1 MTSRTTPYVLYTQ
14 EEDRERALLGFRIP
28 YIPDFLASPHRVG
41 ATDQE
46 RLQEVLEHQA
56 RLVANLWKW
65 QGGAF
70 ALRYLYPGE
79 GEVKIAFL
87 ARTLAPSGQGRVF
100 GEAIASDLAGL
111 LESFGY
117 PIEPIGEEELS
128 SFIKPF
134 PNLRVVEIR
143 QQENIIPL
151 LFLGPAYVVYPFQAP
166 TTTWIPI
173 FEALLRQQIPCLI
186 SLHLEPTSLTETERN
201 ALAEAAKLAETGK
214 EQELR
219 GPMGTMR
226 VTARDPHASVV
237 SCLYADL
244 LVSLSRPFHVVVQ
257 IASRE
262 QELQTAWALAQ
273 VVGAE
278 ITLTAG
284 LAEAAQ
290 GDARLPA
297 GFDVI
302 IPDDATE
309 LEKARRTLVELELR
323 HWGQSEAS
331 EGKERLRYLA
341 DARRAS
347 AAFRFPIAVR
357 GGIPG
362 IRVKQPLPVFEV
374 VPHEKPQESI
384 TLGTFAGRGSEVH
397 LPLRAVNRHVLVAG
411 TTGSGKTTTCI
422 RMLVELWKQGI
433 PTLVIEPAKTEYRTL
448 LGSEIGSDLQI
459 FTLGDEVVSPFR
471 LNPLEIM
478 PNVRVERHISYLKA
492 AFTAALPTFGIL
504 PSLVEES
511 LYRIYSRKR
520 WRFIDEGVLDDA
532 RPMPTLDELYREI
545 LRVAEERGYQ
555 ERTMQDV
562 RAAASGR
569 IKPFLLGSK
578 GQMLNVP
585 RSIPMDVLTTRPTIL
600 ELESLNDEEK
610 ALVMLFLLTML
621 YEYMRTTRRERRLQ
635 HVTII
640 EEAHRVMAR
649 ATRPADPEAAPATA
663 AAAVSM
669 FAAMLSEIRAYG
681 EGIVIAE
688 QIPRHLA
695 DDAVKNTNVKIV
707 HQLPGEDDRRVIG
720 AAMSLGEE
728 QEPYIAK
735 LEPGWAAFF
744 TEGYEKPTFVHVNKY
759 PDEGELPDRVEN
771 DQVQAHMTGFRRD
784 HADRFLPFPGCTF
797 CEAQCIYRDRVA
809 LVAYARENR
818 EAFRK
823 ALFDFER
830 HLREGNETEGYQ
842 RLTQGCRD
850 ALQTLGLG
858 QDIHAGYCYFVH
870 LSERTVPRDK
880 AAHFKHVYGQASVIL
895 S

>member
-1 MTSRTTPYVLYTQ
+1 MTTRATPYVLCTH
-14 EEDRERALLGFRIP
+14 EKGRDRAILGFRIP
-28 YIPDFLASPHRVG
+28 YLPDFLASPHRVG
-41 ATDQE
+41 ATDRE

-65 QGGAF
+65 QSGAF
-70 ALRYLYPGE
+70 ALRYLYEGA
-79 GEVKIAFL
+79 GEVKVAFV
-87 ARTLAPSGQGRVF
+87 ARAFAPPEQGQAF
-100 GEAIASDLAGL
+100 GEAMASDLVGL
-111 LESFGY
+111 LASFGY
-117 PIEPIGEEELS
+117 PIEPMGEEELTGFIDPFS
-128 SFIKPF
+128 SPG
-134 PNLRVVEIR
+134 VVEIR
-143 QQENIIPL
+143 QQEDIIPL
-151 LFLGPAYVVYPFQAP
+151 LFLGPAYVVYPFQPP

-173 FEALLRQQIPCLI
+173 FEALLRQQLPCLI
-186 SLHLEPTSLTETERN
+186 SLHLEPTSLTEAERN

-219 GPMGTMR
+219 GPMGTMH
-226 VTARDPHASVV
+226 VTARDPHALVV
-237 SCLYADL
+237 SHLYADL
-244 LVSLSRPFHVVVQ
+244 LVSLSRPFHVIVQ
-257 IASRE
+257 IATKV

-273 VVGAE
+273 VVGSE
-278 ITLTAG
+278 ITVTAD

-290 GDARLPA
+290 GDTRLPA
-297 GFDVI
+297 GCDVC
-302 IPDDATE
+302 IPDNAAE

-323 HWGQSEAS
+323 HWGQSRAT

-347 AAFRFPIAVR
+347 AAFRFPIAMR

-374 VPHEKPQESI
+374 VTQENPQESI
-384 TLGTFAGRGSEVH
+384 ALGIFAGRGIQVH
-397 LPLRAVNRHVLVAG
+397 LPLRAINRHVLVAG
-411 TTGSGKTTTCI
+411 TTGSGKTTTCV
-422 RMLVELWKQGI
+422 RLLVELWRRGI
-433 PTLVIEPAKTEYRTL
+433 PTLVIEPAKTEYRAL
-448 LGSEIGSDLQI
+448 LESEIGSDIQV

-471 LNPLEIM
+471 LNPLEIL
-478 PNVRVERHISYLKA
+478 PGVRVERHISYLKA
-492 AFTAALPTFGIL
+492 AFAAALPTFPIL
-504 PSLVEES
+504 PSLIEES
-511 LYRIYSRKR
+511 LYRIYSRKG
-520 WRFIDEGVLDDA
+520 WRFTDEGISEDV

-555 ERTMQDV
+555 RETMQDV

-578 GQMLNVP
+578 GQMFNVP
-585 RSIPMDVLTTRPTIL
+585 RSISMDVLMTRPTIL

-610 ALVMLFLLTML
+610 ALVILFLLTML
-621 YEYMRTTRRERRLQ
+621 HEYVRTTRRERGLQ

-688 QIPRHLA
+688 QIPQHLA

-744 TEGYEKPTFVHVNKY
+744 TEGYEKPTFIHVNKY
-759 PDEGELPDRVEN
+759 PDEGELPDRVE
-771 DQVQAHMTGFRRD
+771 DERVQARMGHFRQE
-784 HADRFLPFPGCTF
+784 HAALFLPFPGCAF
-797 CEAQCIYRDRVA
+797 CEVRCAYRDRVA
-809 LVAYARENR
+809 LMAYEQENR
-818 EAFRK
+818 DAFRS
-823 ALFDFER
+823 ALFRFEG
-830 HLREGNETEGYQ
+830 HLREGKEAEGWQ
-842 RLTQGCRD
+842 CLAKTCSN
-850 ALQTLGLG
+850 ALRPLGLG

-870 LSERTVPRDK
+870 LSERPVSRGK
-880 AAHFKHVYGQASVIL
+880 AVHFKRTYQAEATEG
-895 S
+895 